1 MDDSTLHDAGGVR
14 SMTNRR
20 RGVDRTLLALRAGG
34 KRSSSNIESNIYF
47 KYSIR
52 RWMSMLTLW

>member
-1 MDDSTLHDAGGVR
+1 
-14 SMTNRR
+14 MTNRR